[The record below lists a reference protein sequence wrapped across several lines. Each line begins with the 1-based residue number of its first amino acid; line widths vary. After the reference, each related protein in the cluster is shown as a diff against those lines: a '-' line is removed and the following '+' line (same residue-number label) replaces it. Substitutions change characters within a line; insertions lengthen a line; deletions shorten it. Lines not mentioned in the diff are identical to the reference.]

1 MHNLHTVIL
10 QSMTSF
16 LLFVIRNP
24 QTVIRKGKIFKATGS
39 LERLELELFSNL
51 GLKLHKPFPCLPF
64 EKSMMAALGL

>member
-24 QTVIRKGKIFKATGS
+24 QTVIRKGKKISATGTS
-39 LERLELELFSNL
+39 ETGTLQQL
-51 GLKLHKPFPCLPF
+51 
-64 EKSMMAALGL
+64 AT